1 MKVEIIANVT
11 DIQQAKELLS
21 EVEAL
26 EENYEVNVTINITFL
41 EDFVNTH

>member
-26 EENYEVNVTINITFL
+26 KENYEVNLTINITFL
-41 EDFVNTH
+41 EDFVM